1 MFNPF
6 VIPIVLVALFTGQ
19 TCIDQRVVQEMKS
32 MVSKIEI
39 ESFSFW
45 FLENILKE
53 YMEPEKLSKEKSK
66 GLN

>member
-1 MFNPF
+1 MFKPF

-19 TCIDQRVVQEMKS
+19 TYIDQRVVQEMKS

-45 FLENILKE
+45 LVYWKI
-53 YMEPEKLSKEKSK
+53 Y
-66 GLN
+66 